1 MGQYLFHFASKVSA
15 LVMLLSS
22 CALKVDA
29 QLLSSADTS
38 AVVLSD
44 TVKSIALF
52 SSADDENY
60 KSPLEKILPLSPQAA
75 ALVRCGE

>member
-38 AVVLSD
+38 ALSD